1 MLQAVTDR
9 IIVNLSEDNPTAL
22 IYTNEPFVRN
32 KGTVVSVGPRVSVVR
47 PGDKIIFHRFDE
59 LPLPEKNQVV
69 VRESSVLGI
78 YTD

>member
-9 IIVNLSEDNPTAL
+9 IIVNLDENMNNSL
-22 IYTNEPFVRN
+22 FYTNEKQIRN
-32 KGTVVSVGPRVSVVR
+32 SGIVVSVGPQVNVVR

-59 LPLPEKNQVV
+59 LPLLEKNQVV
-69 VRESSVLGI
+69 IRESSVLGI